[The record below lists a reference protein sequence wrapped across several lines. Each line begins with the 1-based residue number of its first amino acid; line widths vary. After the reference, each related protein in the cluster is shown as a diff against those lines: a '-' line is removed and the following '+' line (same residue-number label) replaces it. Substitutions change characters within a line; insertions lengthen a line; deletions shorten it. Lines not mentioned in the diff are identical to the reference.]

1 MHFGARKLTEGE
13 STGLLKPLEIGM
25 DRDST
30 YCLYPINFVLQCL
43 KEGLKIFNLSYTFS
57 VAFQGFCT
65 KEYVFSFTLG
75 LRFGLDLETSKRVWL

>member
-1 MHFGARKLTEGE
+1 MSYAQPK
-13 STGLLKPLEIGM
+13 IGM

-75 LRFGLDLETSKRVWL
+75 LRFGLDLETSKRIWL